1 MSLGGILYT
10 VLIKPLEMIFELIFA
25 VSYDIIPNPA
35 VNIVI
40 MSLAFNLLVL
50 PLYRRADVIQQQTR
64 KRTEELTPMIDHIKK
79 HFKGDERIMILQAFY
94 RVENYSPL
102 SSLKGMISL
111 VLQIPFFIAA
121 YQFLSQL
128 TLLQGQGI
136 GPVKDLSQPDGILTI
151 GAVTINLLPVLM
163 TVINIISSEV
173 YTKGQKF
180 KDKIVLYITALVFL
194 VLLYNSPS
202 GLVFYWTLNNVFSL
216 VKNIVYKFIEPK
228 ESKNKEEPRSQ
239 KQTHENLIA
248 LFGLV
253 YMSFLTGI
261 LIPSQVT
268 SSGAEDFLD
277 SLYANS
283 PNYYVFYTLLIALGV
298 FVVWCGIFYLISGK
312 KLRSIFSYV
321 ILGLSITST
330 VNYLCFGIDGF
341 RNGMLSSEL
350 VYVVW
355 MSPDAMTNVLTTVS
369 CLIIMVFAYLLFRYL
384 KKVSSVL
391 LVAGIIS
398 ILVIG
403 IMNCAQTESK
413 YKEFLKI
420 VDYSNTPK
428 IELSK
433 EGKNVVVLM
442 MDRAI
447 SGLVPYI
454 FNERPELVDS
464 FDGFV
469 YYPNTISHGIA
480 TNFGSPELY
489 GGYEYTTEAMN
500 SRDDQLLQDKQNE
513 ALKLLPVLF
522 SDAGY
527 EAVTIDPPYGNYK
540 KISDLS
546 IFDEYEHIHAYR
558 ADGMY
563 NPYGEVAFESSKK
576 VRERNFFYFSLFKI
590 SLSAFKSFIY
600 DDGDYHT
607 LADEQDKTS
616 DGAYQFPQKCQN
628 MSTSYGV
635 NQTFMNAYTALSE
648 MVSWTS
654 ITDDDQNNFMIMD
667 NMTTHSF
674 MMLTE
679 PDYSVA
685 NYVDNSEYDKN
696 HMDRF
701 TLGND
706 KIHVEDA
713 LQMQL
718 YHVNMRA
725 YLSLAKW
732 LDYLKEN
739 GVWDNTRIIVVSDHG
754 YMGGHFDDLQ
764 LDELGFDAEYVNP
777 VLMVKDFNSHGFKT
791 SDEFMTNA
799 DTPTIA
805 LNGIVDNPVNPFT
818 GNPVNDQAKFDG
830 PQKILESYIWWPSV
844 NNGTR
849 FEPGRWYSV
858 HDNIFDKNN
867 WEYLGEY

>member
-79 HFKGDERIMILQAFY
+79 HFKGDERILILQAFY

-173 YTKGQKF
+173 YTKGQF

-216 VKNIVYKFIEPK
+216 VKNIIYKFIEPK
-228 ESKNKEEPRSQ
+228 ESKNKEESKSQ

-268 SSGAEDFLD
+268 SSGTEDFLD

-312 KLRSIFSYV
+312 KLRGIFSYV

-384 KKVSSVL
+384 KKV
-391 LVAGIIS
+391 
-398 ILVIG
+398 
-403 IMNCAQTESK
+403 
-413 YKEFLKI
+413 
-420 VDYSNTPK
+420 
-428 IELSK
+428 
-433 EGKNVVVLM
+433 
-442 MDRAI
+442 
-447 SGLVPYI
+447 
-454 FNERPELVDS
+454 
-464 FDGFV
+464 
-469 YYPNTISHGIA
+469 
-480 TNFGSPELY
+480 
-489 GGYEYTTEAMN
+489 
-500 SRDDQLLQDKQNE
+500 
-513 ALKLLPVLF
+513 
-522 SDAGY
+522 
-527 EAVTIDPPYGNYK
+527 
-540 KISDLS
+540 
-546 IFDEYEHIHAYR
+546 
-558 ADGMY
+558 
-563 NPYGEVAFESSKK
+563 
-576 VRERNFFYFSLFKI
+576 
-590 SLSAFKSFIY
+590 
-600 DDGDYHT
+600 
-607 LADEQDKTS
+607 
-616 DGAYQFPQKCQN
+616 
-628 MSTSYGV
+628 
-635 NQTFMNAYTALSE
+635 
-648 MVSWTS
+648 
-654 ITDDDQNNFMIMD
+654 
-667 NMTTHSF
+667 
-674 MMLTE
+674 
-679 PDYSVA
+679 
-685 NYVDNSEYDKN
+685 
-696 HMDRF
+696 
-701 TLGND
+701 
-706 KIHVEDA
+706 
-713 LQMQL
+713 
-718 YHVNMRA
+718 
-725 YLSLAKW
+725 
-732 LDYLKEN
+732 
-739 GVWDNTRIIVVSDHG
+739 
-754 YMGGHFDDLQ
+754 
-764 LDELGFDAEYVNP
+764 
-777 VLMVKDFNSHGFKT
+777 
-791 SDEFMTNA
+791 
-799 DTPTIA
+799 
-805 LNGIVDNPVNPFT
+805 
-818 GNPVNDQAKFDG
+818 
-830 PQKILESYIWWPSV
+830 
-844 NNGTR
+844 
-849 FEPGRWYSV
+849 
-858 HDNIFDKNN
+858 
-867 WEYLGEY
+867 